1 MRFKVAIVDKDNL
14 YLQRIARVFS
24 EKYAENM
31 DLYSFSSLEAFE
43 NRSVTARFDMVLYG
57 EGIIPVEDIPNGQH
71 AMYLVSQ
78 ADIDK
83 VEGVSAI
90 CKYQKHEILFKKIV
104 SFCIDQDSTNYIKK
118 NVMGN
123 ACKVILVAGASGG
136 SGATTVATALS
147 RFYARNGKKVL
158 YISFEKNPA
167 TSLFFNSESESSFSD
182 VIYMLKSKKSNI
194 ISRLENIVQK
204 DETGV
209 FFFNQCKTI
218 FDMEELTDA
227 DKKTLIE
234 EICSFG
240 EYDYVIMDDSI
251 TCNKSGYAI
260 CDYSDMILLVSD
272 GSKLSEMKLDQISTV
287 IGIWDEEKDARF
299 RPKTRV
305 FYNGNL
311 NPAESD
317 EDRFMI
323 MGAAPK
329 FEGMTERAV
338 SERVSELGVFQQ
350 LA

>member
-24 EKYAENM
+24 EKYADNM

-57 EGIIPVEDIPNGQH
+57 EGMISVEDIPNGQH

-104 SFCIDQDSTNYIKK
+104 SYCIDQDNTNYIKK

-123 ACKVILVAGASGG
+123 DCKVVLVAGAGGG
-136 SGATTVATALS
+136 SGATTVATALA
-147 RFYARNGKKVL
+147 RFHARNGKKVL

-167 TSLFFNSESESSFSD
+167 TSLFFKSESDTSFSD
-182 VIYMLKSKKSNI
+182 VIYMLKSKKTNI

-204 DETGV
+204 DDTGV

-218 FDMEELTDA
+218 FDMEELTEE
-227 DKKTLIE
+227 DKKKLIE

-240 EYDYVIMDDSI
+240 EYDYVIIDDVI
-251 TCNKSGYAI
+251 TCNKDGFAI
-260 CDYSDMILLVSD
+260 CDYSDYILLISD
-272 GSKLSEMKLDQISTV
+272 GSKLSELKLDQISTV

-311 NPAESD
+311 NAKPSD
-317 EDRFMI
+317 EDRFII
-323 MGAAPK
+323 MGASAK
-329 FEGMTERAV
+329 YDHLSEKEV
-338 SERVSELGVFQQ
+338 SEKVSELGIFQQ

>member
-14 YLQRIARVFS
+14 YLQRLARVFS
-24 EKYAENM
+24 EKYADNM

-43 NRSVTARFDMVLYG
+43 NRSVTARFDLVMYG
-57 EGIIPVEDIPNGQH
+57 EGIIAVEDIPNGQH
-71 AMYLVSQ
+71 AMYLVAQ

-104 SFCIDQDSTNYIKK
+104 SYCIDQDNTNYIKK

-123 ACKVILVAGASGG
+123 ACKVVLVSGANGG
-136 SGATTVATALS
+136 AGATTVASAI
-147 RFYARNGKKVL
+147 ARYHAQNGKKVL
-158 YISFEKNPA
+158 YVSFEKNPA
-167 TSLFFNSESESSFSD
+167 TSLFFTSDGDATFSD

-209 FFFNQCKTI
+209 YFFKQCKTI
-218 FDMEELTDA
+218 FDMEELTQD
-227 DKKTLIE
+227 DKRSLIE

-240 EYDYVIMDDSI
+240 EYDYLVIDDVIS
-251 TCNKSGYAI
+251 CNKEGFAI
-260 CDYSDMILLVSD
+260 CDYADYIVLISD
-272 GSKLSEMKLDQISTV
+272 GSRPSELKLDQISTV

-299 RPKTRV
+299 RPKTKV
-305 FYNGNL
+305 FYNGNTERL
-311 NPAESD
+311 AMTDEQFVVMGESP
-317 EDRFMI
+317 RFDH
-323 MGAAPK
+323 
-329 FEGMTERAV
+329 MTEREV
-338 SERVSELGVFQQ
+338 SEKVAELGFFQQ

>member
-31 DLYSFSSLEAFE
+31 DLYSFSSLESFE
-43 NRSVTARFDMVLYG
+43 SRSMTARFDMVLYG
-57 EGIIPVEDIPNGQH
+57 EGMIAVEDIPNGQH

-78 ADIDK
+78 ADLDK

-104 SFCIDQDSTNYIKK
+104 SFCIDQDNTNYIKK

-123 ACKVILVAGASGG
+123 ACKVILVAGVSGG
-136 SGATTVATALS
+136 SGATTVATAL
-147 RFYARNGKKVL
+147 ARNYSRTGKKVL

-167 TSLFFNSESESSFSD
+167 TSLFFKSESDTSFSD

-194 ISRLENIVQK
+194 ISRIENIVQK

-209 FFFNQCKTI
+209 YFFNQCKTI
-218 FDMEELTDA
+218 FDIEELTEE
-227 DKKTLIE
+227 DKKKLIE
-234 EICSFG
+234 EICSYG
-240 EYDYVIMDDSI
+240 EYDYVVIDDVI
-251 TCNKSGYAI
+251 TCNKDGYAI
-260 CDYSDMILLVSD
+260 CEYADNILLISD
-272 GSKLSEMKLDQISTV
+272 GTRLSELKLDQISTV
-287 IGIWDEEKDARF
+287 IGIWDAEKDARF
-299 RPKTRV
+299 RPKTRL
-305 FYNGNL
+305 FYNKNTQEL
-311 NPAESD
+311 PSD
-317 EDRFMI
+317 EERFVV
-323 MGAAPK
+323 MGAAPRYDR
-329 FEGMTERAV
+329 MTESDI